1 MVGVQLT
8 ATFSLTR
15 KLNGDKIQETVK
27 NVIGPW
33 KGGKFMPLIQRPY
46 SVNSFCISKICFRSA
61 SINLREGDFNVI
73 NSQIKSW
80 VFADQLEY
88 PEEMVLY
95 RSRDNGGLG
104 LTHAKYK
111 ATAELIRSFL
121 ETALVK
127 SFIQNSFHAAQYQWN
142 VLLNHEIPDPG
153 KSPYLTE
160 DMFSLIR
167 EVKDE
172 GLLNLSNMKS
182 GTWYK
187 VLIENKVTMQTE
199 ANGTRILK
207 ACRTEVRNPEVDWS
221 LTWNLANSKGLNPE
235 EKSFLW
241 KMLHNIL
248 PTQERLFHL
257 KMKNTPHP
265 NCLLCDKSEPENLV
279 HSLVT
284 CPFNS
289 DVSAWLLSVV
299 HDHLPLVQPHQV
311 VLLDLGPLEESLC
324 LPLVWL
330 ISNTLSS
337 IWGDRKDKKKPGL
350 HRTRSSLEAKV
361 NILRKSRF
369 SNAAQIIQ
377 NFDGLSINM

>member
-1 MVGVQLT
+1 MHFKT
-8 ATFSLTR
+8 
-15 KLNGDKIQETVK
+15 N
-27 NVIGPW
+27 
-33 KGGKFMPLIQRPY
+33 
-46 SVNSFCISKICFRSA
+46 
-61 SINLREGDFNVI
+61 
-73 NSQIKSW
+73 
-80 VFADQLEY
+80 
-88 PEEMVLY
+88 
-95 RSRDNGGLG
+95 
-104 LTHAKYK
+104 
-111 ATAELIRSFL
+111 
-121 ETALVK
+121 
-127 SFIQNSFHAAQYQWN
+127 AAQYQWN

-265 NCLLCDKSEPENLV
+265 NCLLCDKSEPDNLV

-350 HRTRSSLEAKV
+350 HRTRSSLKAKV

-369 SNAAQIIQ
+369 SNAAEIIQ
-377 NFDGLSINM
+377 NCDGLSVTN